1 MNIHA
6 GCAFR
11 TDMPTFRFR
20 LKAQGERGRIES
32 SPDYGEARAEWG
44 SDETRVILW
53 PDGKRGY
60 IRLMRDGRYSFRH
73 YAGDTGIMSYGECRP

>member
-11 TDMPTFRFR
+11 TDMATFRFR

-32 SPDYGEARAEWG
+32 SSDYGEARAEWG

-73 YAGDTGIMSYGECRP
+73 YAGDTGIMSYGECRQ